1 MNEEVSAAERLERSL
16 DRLEQAVAD
25 RISTAG
31 ASAAERVEALESA
44 NESLKSRLNVAQ
56 TEQGAL
62 ARALAEKDA
71 LARALEDANAEY
83 RVLENAADTVRDRLD
98 ETIGRL
104 REVLSA

>member
-1 MNEEVSAAERLERSL
+1 MSEEVAAAERLERSL

-44 NESLKSRLNVAQ
+44 NESLKSRLSAVQ
-56 TEQGAL
+56 TEKG
-62 ARALAEKDA
+62 A

>member
-1 MNEEVSAAERLERSL
+1 MSEEVSAAERLERSL

-31 ASAAERVEALESA
+31 AFAAERVEALESA
-44 NESLKSRLNVAQ
+44 NESLKSRLSAVQ
-56 TEQGAL
+56 TEKG
-62 ARALAEKDA
+62 A

>member
-1 MNEEVSAAERLERSL
+1 MSEEVSSAERLERSL

-31 ASAAERVEALESA
+31 ASAAERIEALESA
-44 NESLKSRLNVAQ
+44 NESLKSRLSAVQ
-56 TEQGAL
+56 TEKG
-62 ARALAEKDA
+62 A

>member
-16 DRLEQAVAD
+16 DRLEHAVVD

-31 ASAAERVEALESA
+31 ASAAERIEALESA

-56 TEQGAL
+56 TEKG
-62 ARALAEKDA
+62 A